1 MIIYKKEIATLL
13 LVLIATTM
21 KGQLKTPS
29 YISMDEVV
37 NIATK
42 QNSNISIAEMDQKIS
57 QAQYLQTD
65 AVYLPQISLGYTAMV
80 TNNPLNAFGF
90 LLQQGVVSQ
99 QDFDPSKLNNPGAT
113 HNFGTSVDVK
123 MPLLNLD
130 MIYARKAAK
139 LQQEV
144 YGFKQQYTEAY
155 VAYETRKAYTQLQFA
170 YTMRDILNST
180 LSDVKQIHRTVDNF
194 YRQGLVQ
201 QSDLLNAQVQVST
214 VESYLS
220 KAMSNIENASEG
232 LNLLMNSGPESPKV
246 YSVDSLKQIISLP
259 VEETLIENRP
269 DIKAMEKA
277 LDATIMME
285 KSAKMALLPKL
296 NAFGGYQ
303 FNDSKMFGFGK
314 GSYLG
319 GVSLSWNVFTGKQDQ
334 GKIKAAKL
342 LKMKQE
348 QQLNQ
353 MKDESRLEL
362 NTSLRSLS
370 DSQKEIQKLQIS
382 VSQAEEALR
391 ILNNRYRE
399 GLVSTTDCLQS
410 QAQLSQQRIALA
422 QAVMNY
428 NITHYYIQLLI
439 NHI

>member
-65 AVYLPQISLGYTAMV
+65 AVYLPQISFGYTAMV

-99 QDFDPSKLNNPGAT
+99 QNFDPSKLNNPGAT

-123 MPLLNLD
+123 MPFLNLD